1 MNSNL
6 KIAVVEDNEWFNKYL
21 CHIINLIPE
30 YEVKGYA
37 NAKTFLADFDKFR
50 PDIVSID
57 YRLPDIMGDK
67 LMKQVL
73 EANES
78 VDVLIISE
86 QDDVETAIDLMK
98 SGASDYLVK
107 NTEMKNVL
115 FKSIQNIDEKRA
127 LRSEI
132 AELKKEVVKR
142 HDFSKSIIGKSSAL
156 KEAINLAEKAV
167 NTNISVV
174 INGETGTGKDVL
186 AKAIHYASKKK
197 ENNFVAVNMTAIPTE
212 LIESELFGFEKGAF
226 TNAHARRIGK
236 FEEANGGT
244 LFLDEIGDM
253 PLPIQSKLLRVLQER
268 EVSRL
273 GSNEV
278 IKVDCRIICATHRNL
293 LEEVKNG
300 NFREDLYYRLFGL
313 NIVLPPLREREQDVI
328 LLANHFLKQFVKENE
343 LADKVFSDEAKEKI
357 LNYYWPGNI
366 RELRSVVELAT
377 VLADGDVI
385 QASHINIQPA
395 SDVKQLLSKEKTLR
409 EYSIDIV
416 QHYLDKYNND
426 ITKVAKV
433 LDVGR
438 TTIYRMLKEVE

>member
-21 CHIINLIPE
+21 CHIIGLIPE

-37 NAKTFLADFDKFR
+37 NGKTFLTDFDKFR

-86 QDDVETAIDLMK
+86 QDDVETAIDLMR
-98 SGASDYLVK
+98 SGAADYLVK

-127 LRSEI
+127 LKSEI

-142 HDFSKSIIGKSSAL
+142 HDFSKAIIGKSAAL
-156 KEAINLAEKAV
+156 KEALSLAEKAV
-167 NTNISVV
+167 SSNISVV

-186 AKAIHYASKKK
+186 AKSIHYASKKK
-197 ENNFVAVNMTAIPTE
+197 ENNFVAVNMAAIPTE

-244 LFLDEIGDM
+244 LFLDEIGEM

-273 GSNEV
+273 GSNEI

-313 NIVLPPLREREQDVI
+313 NIILPPLREREQDAL
-328 LLANHFLKQFVKENE
+328 LLANHFLKEFVKENE
-343 LADKVFSDEAKEKI
+343 FAEKVFSEEAKNKI

-366 RELRSVVELAT
+366 RELRSVIELAT
-377 VLADGDVI
+377 VLTDSDII
-385 QASHINIQPA
+385 QASHINIQ
-395 SDVKQLLSKEKTLR
+395 STTDVKQLLSKEKTLR

-416 QHYLDKYNND
+416 QHFLDKYNND

>member
-21 CHIINLIPE
+21 CHIISLIPE
-30 YEVKGYA
+30 YEVKGYTTGKA
-37 NAKTFLADFDKFR
+37 FLADFDKFG

-73 EANES
+73 EANDH

-86 QDDVETAIDLMK
+86 QDDVETAIDLMR

-107 NTEMKNVL
+107 NAEMKNVL
-115 FKSIQNIDEKRA
+115 FKSIQNIDEKRT
-127 LRSEI
+127 LKSEI

-142 HDFSKSIIGKSSAL
+142 NDFSKAIIGKSAAL
-156 KEAINLAEKAV
+156 KEAINLAERAV

-197 ENNFVAVNMTAIPTE
+197 DNNFVAVNMAAIPTE

-226 TNAHARRIGK
+226 TNAHTRRIGK

-244 LFLDEIGDM
+244 LFLDEIGEM

-273 GSNEV
+273 GSNEI

-293 LEEVKNG
+293 LDEVKNG

-313 NIVLPPLREREQDVI
+313 NIMLPPLREREQDVL

-343 LADKVFSDEAKEKI
+343 LPEKVFSEEAKSKI

-366 RELRSVVELAT
+366 RELRSIVELAT
-377 VLADGDVI
+377 VLSDGDIIEATHV
-385 QASHINIQPA
+385 NIQ
-395 SDVKQLLSKEKTLR
+395 SSTDVKQLFSKEKTLR

-416 QHYLDKYNND
+416 QHYLEKYDND
-426 ITKVAKV
+426 ITKVSKV
-433 LDVGR
+433 LNLGR
-438 TTIYRMLKEVE
+438 TTIYRMLKEKE

>member
-30 YEVKGYA
+30 YEVKGYLTG
-37 NAKTFLADFDKFR
+37 KTFLADFDKFR

-73 EANES
+73 EANEH

-86 QDDVETAIDLMK
+86 QDDVETAIDLMRN
-98 SGASDYLVK
+98 GASDYLVK

-115 FKSIQNIDEKRA
+115 FKSIQNIDEKRT
-127 LRSEI
+127 LKSEI

-142 HDFSKSIIGKSSAL
+142 YDFSKAIIGKSAAL
-156 KEAINLAEKAV
+156 KEVLNLAERAV

-197 ENNFVAVNMTAIPTE
+197 DNNFVAVNMAAIPTE

-244 LFLDEIGDM
+244 LFLDEIGEM

-273 GSNEV
+273 GSNEI

-293 LEEVKNG
+293 LDEVKNG

-313 NIVLPPLREREQDVI
+313 KIILPPLREREQDAL

-343 LADKVFSDEAKEKI
+343 LPEKVFSEEAKSKI

-377 VLADGDVI
+377 VLSDGDIIEATHV
-385 QASHINIQPA
+385 NIQ
-395 SDVKQLLSKEKTLR
+395 SSTDVKHLFSKEKTLR

-416 QHYLDKYNND
+416 QHYLEKHDND
-426 ITKVAKV
+426 VTKVSKV
-433 LDVGR
+433 LDIGR
-438 TTIYRMLKEVE
+438 TTIYRMLKEKE